1 MAHEGSKGL
10 LFPIKQMKN
19 NVVFLESAIINIG
32 DKEALVPIM
41 LDPNNQISF
50 KSGHCQVGD
59 QVVVL
64 PAWGRKDS
72 FLAIKGW
79 GAYEVTNEGVCNI
92 NKLAWTYEGFPTR
105 CTTYNEGYI
114 WQDKFYWVTVPSIPN
129 AFPEFFKLRI
139 MRNSLNGNV
148 GDPPIDTNYPED
160 CSDGT
165 AVYDDDINVQY
176 SEGDPY
182 VSEVPLSYGEDHKTY
197 FYTAFP
203 KRDNICAYPPESWA
217 YNRYEFCP
225 AYVEPPDENPEG
237 IAVIQRTDTHYSETD
252 INAKQAELI
261 ALLEQLETFQGTP
274 EELEAFLQLIQDTTS
289 ELYGLIENYEITEEE
304 NWINENQIMWTPK
317 GNTIL
322 IRYKKSETPAYIVPD
337 PVNLDEGIIEGHGD
351 LLYYGSDEDG
361 YFIHE
366 NLDFDT
372 YYSYTIWNIETRIDE
387 SSEEINVYNRYTGD
401 GYAGHYPITDTV
413 YDTVYMNYPI
423 GTCHVLFPIAQI
435 NNGSWHFAG
444 DYIAANVSGVW
455 KKYNYL
461 TGELIGT
468 IGDGSFSVT
477 NFWKD
482 YYCYAY
488 CSGYYVTAGGYC
500 RYCYSGETRFDIYR
514 IDDDTLVKRYTMGT
528 DHYPNSTLITLYVEN
543 IAHLKRTQ
551 LGVYPN
557 CNAWGVKYAYD
568 IRGDTSPY
576 GLKYTWGPSIGGPDA
591 RHDPETQ
598 GRRTSSTTPY
608 TLTYDAG
615 GDPFTIEVNATDT
628 GLTITSVGG
637 VGSTNFYPT
646 GNRIYTTA
654 VIGGSTYWGYVVTE
668 LT

>member
-1 MAHEGSKGL
+1 MAHEGSTGL
-10 LFPIKQMKN
+10 LFPIRQMKN
-19 NVVFLESAIINIG
+19 NVVFLESAIVSLG

-92 NKLAWTYEGFPTR
+92 NKLAWTYEGFPAR
-105 CTTYNEGYI
+105 CTTYDEGYI

-139 MRNSLNGNV
+139 VRNSLNGNM

-165 AVYDDDINVQY
+165 AVYDDDINIQY

-225 AYVEPPDENPEG
+225 AYVEPPDENPKG

-252 INAKQAELI
+252 INAKQTELI
-261 ALLEQLETFQGTP
+261 LLQERLETFQGTP

-289 ELYGLIENYEITEEE
+289 ELYGLIENYEITEDE
-304 NWINENQIMWTPK
+304 NWINENRIMWTPK

-366 NLDFDT
+366 DLDFDT
-372 YYSYTIWNIETRIDE
+372 YYSYTIWNIETRLDE

-413 YDTVYMNYPI
+413 YDTIYMNYPI
-423 GTCHVLFPIAQI
+423 GTFHVLFPIAQI

-468 IGDGSFSVT
+468 LGDGYFSVT

-482 YYCYAY
+482 YYAYAY
-488 CSGYYVTAGGYC
+488 CSSYYESGWCMCC
-500 RYCYSGETRFDIYR
+500 RAATYFRIYSIS
-514 IDDDTLVKRYTMGT
+514 DDSLVKSYTMGC
-528 DHYPNSTLITLYVEN
+528 HAYAGALFVEN
-543 IAHLKRTQ
+543 IAHFISDSGWYPDCGRTM
-551 LGVYPN
+551 GT
-557 CNAWGVKYAYD
+557 KYAYD
-568 IRGDTSPY
+568 IRGDTAPY
-576 GLKYTWGPSIGGPDA
+576 GLKYSTSGGWETGLTF
-591 RHDPETQ
+591 RYDPERQ
-598 GRRTSSTTPY
+598 GRWTLSKKTY

-615 GDPFTIEVNATDT
+615 GDPFTVEVNATDT

-637 VGSTNFYPT
+637 VGSSNFYPT